1 MSWTRPSD
9 LKAQL
14 QKMWDRGELLRGFVT
29 DESVFPKRLLL
40 KVPTSAEMAERF
52 DEVRVWVNAIRSLP
66 RYRVEMREFNHRL
79 LGTNAVPGEVW
90 IDSVADAVAI
100 IGRQRDTARFIELE
114 ALFRKQRPQLLPW
127 LSKRP
132 LRAVELYD
140 EWDLLLEIISWLERH
155 PRPGMYL
162 RQVDIPGVQSKFIE
176 AHRVVLSELLD
187 LVLPPELI
195 DCSVSGASNF
205 AARYG
210 FRVKPIR
217 IRFRMLDPRHAL
229 LPCEREQDLTLD
241 AESFACLD
249 PGVARVFITENE
261 INFLSF
267 PPVKDS
273 MVLFGAGYGFEML
286 GRAGWLS
293 RCHIHYWGDIDT
305 HGFAILNQLRSLFDN
320 VDSFLM
326 DRDTLL
332 EFKLYWGVE
341 AKQALHDLPQLTL
354 QEKSLYDE
362 LRDNRICRN
371 LRLEQEMISFGWVES
386 ALAKLHQSATIRNSA
401 CQSSPVVLVS

>member
-1 MSWTRPSD
+1 MSWTRPCD

-14 QKMWDRGELLRGFVT
+14 LKMWDRGELLRGFVT
-29 DESVFPKRLLL
+29 EESVFPKRLLL

-52 DEVRVWVNAIRSLP
+52 DEVRVWINTIRSLP
-66 RYRVEMREFNHRL
+66 RYRIEMREFNHRL

-90 IDSVADAVAI
+90 IDSDVDAVAI
-100 IGRQRDTARFIELE
+100 IGRQRDTARFIELV
-114 ALFRKQRPQLLPW
+114 AMTRKQRPQLLPW

-140 EWDLLLEIISWLERH
+140 EWALLLAIISWLEQH

-187 LVLPPELI
+187 LVLPPEAI
-195 DCSVSGASNF
+195 DYSVSGTARF

-210 FRVKPIR
+210 FRDKPVR

-229 LPCEREQDLTLD
+229 LPGGGEQDITLD
-241 AESFACLD
+241 AESFARLE

-261 INFLSF
+261 INFLAF
-267 PPVKDS
+267 PPIQES
-273 MVLFGAGYGFEML
+273 LVLFGAGYGFEML
-286 GRAGWLS
+286 KNAGWLS
-293 RCHIHYWGDIDT
+293 HCHIHYWGDIDT
-305 HGFAILNQLRSLFDN
+305 HGFAILNQLRGLFN
-320 VDSFLM
+320 TVESFLM
-326 DRDTLL
+326 DRGTLL
-332 EFKLYWGVE
+332 EFKSYWGVE
-341 AKQALHDLPQLTL
+341 GKQVLHDLPRLTL
-354 QEKSLYDE
+354 EEKALYNE

-371 LRLEQEMISFGWVES
+371 LRLEQEMISFGRVES
-386 ALAKLHQSATIRNSA
+386 ALAKLH
-401 CQSSPVVLVS
+401 